1 MSLHRIFTAI
11 LFISTTLLF
20 ASACT
25 TVNAIKEDS
34 KVDYRTAK
42 TVPSLEVPPDL
53 NAVSNSGGTT
63 IPGVRAGGE
72 PSTHAAQ
79 EQIQGL
85 PTGPQVATAAQ
96 VLPSSPN
103 ARIERSGTQR
113 WLVVRGDPDVLWGK
127 VRNFF
132 LSTGLLLVVDNPKT
146 GIMET
151 DWAENYADV
160 GNAWQRFQRKYLG
173 AIFDAGTRDK
183 FRIRLERGLEPGTSE
198 IYLSHRRMEEV
209 LKSEVLNQKEFV
221 WQTKPA
227 DPDLEAEMLRLLM
240 VHLGVEKDKAQ
251 QIAEESKKPVPV
263 NAELAK
269 ADNGIYVL
277 TVQDEFNRAW
287 QKVGLSLDRI
297 GFTVEDRN
305 RSDGIYY
312 VRLVQEKAH
321 KKRGFLSR
329 MFTPDPIDRP
339 EQYQVKL
346 EADGTASRVTVNNKD
361 GEPEKSDTSKKILS
375 MLQEQLR

>member
-1 MSLHRIFTAI
+1 MPLHLLIR
-11 LFISTTLLF
+11 TTLFTSITVLYL
-20 ASACT
+20 SACT
-25 TVNAIKEDS
+25 SVNAIKEDS
-34 KVDYRTAK
+34 KVDYRSAK

-53 NAVSNSGGTT
+53 NAVSSSGGTT
-63 IPGVRAGGE
+63 IPGVRAGEE

-127 VRNFF
+127 VRSFF
-132 LSTGLLLVVDNPKT
+132 LGTGLLLVVDNPKT

-151 DWAENYADV
+151 DWAENYANV
-160 GNAWQRFQRKYLG
+160 GNAWQQFQRKYLG

-183 FRIRLERGLEPGTSE
+183 FRVRLERGLEPGTSE
-198 IYLSHRRMEEV
+198 IYLSHRRMEET
-209 LKSEVLNQKEFV
+209 LKADGITHKEFV
-221 WQTKPA
+221 WEVKPA
-227 DPDLEAEMLRLLM
+227 NPDLEAEMLRLLM
-240 VHLGVEKDKAQ
+240 VHLGVEKQKAQ

-263 NAELAK
+263 NAELAQS
-269 ADNGIYVL
+269 DNGVYIL
-277 TVQDEFNRAW
+277 TVRDEFNRAW

-312 VRLVQEKAH
+312 VRLVEEKTH
-321 KKRGFLSR
+321 EKRGLLSR

-346 EADGTASRVTVNNKD
+346 EADGTDSRVTVNNKN

-375 MLQEQLR
+375 MLQEQLK